1 MNVLSAFEQ
10 VALQNKCD
18 MALILLNHAA
28 QRRCE
33 LENEI
38 AGLRASEPTLAMIDA
53 PRGFLM
59 GLESGQTTLESMRD
73 HLRRIG
79 DSIESWP
86 AWAREES
93 GHITKAGQAIIIYA
107 MMKGAM

>member
-1 MNVLSAFEQ
+1 MKDA
-10 VALQNKCD
+10 
-18 MALILLNHAA
+18 
-28 QRRCE
+28 
-33 LENEI
+33 I
-38 AGLRASEPTLAMIDA
+38 ANDPTPEMIDA

-59 GLESGQTTLESMRD
+59 GLESGQTTLEGMRD

-79 DSIESWP
+79 DTIESWP

-107 MMKGAM
+107 MMRGASK